1 MWRRFVYILSPD
13 NGGSVACSESRACAE
28 RCLEEGPL
36 GVREMRAVVRLSVIA
51 GLCAVCDLNGSK
63 ERKRKERRRP
73 AHRQFCGC
81 LVLKSVRDL
90 LFHRPQERRRAQHK
104 LAVQES

>member
-1 MWRRFVYILSPD
+1 MRRAL
-13 NGGSVACSESRACAE
+13 
-28 RCLEEGPL
+28 LEEGPL

-81 LVLKSVRDL
+81 LVLKSVRYLYSTGLKKEDE
-90 LFHRPQERRRAQHK
+90 H
-104 LAVQES
+104 STS